1 MSATIRSMVLPIY
14 VPMLVLRFCRGM
26 LVPVLPIYAASF
38 GVSASL
44 VGLAVGMLGIGTI
57 AGDLPAGILVA
68 RYGVKRTMLLGVLFV
83 ALSMLLL
90 AFTQS
95 YLLFLLFYFLTGIG
109 FALWNI
115 SLHGYMAHGIATE
128 QRGKS
133 IALLGGLG
141 RMGTFLGPVVGGTIA
156 TLYSENVLFGA
167 FALLAALALC
177 FPFLFLQVDGQSRSQ
192 TDESKPQ
199 AERKN
204 QTDHHNIRE
213 QIRYLGALLRGDAK
227 VLSAAG
233 IGQLFAQTIRSGRS
247 IIIPLYG
254 DAIGLDLQSIGL
266 IVSIAA
272 AVDMSLFPVAGL
284 VMDRLGRKFSI
295 VPSFLIQGIGM
306 ALIPFMSGFSGLL
319 LASCIIGFGNGL
331 SSGTM
336 MTLGADLAP
345 QESLGQFLGLW
356 RFIGDMGQAGGPL
369 LVGGITDLFAL
380 APATLVVAGIGIAAS
395 SIFALFVPETLH
407 RKSTA

>member
-1 MSATIRSMVLPIY
+1 MNPAAPTTVNIRSMALPIY
-14 VPMLVLRFCRGM
+14 LPTLVIRFCRGM
-26 LVPVLPIYAASF
+26 LIPVLPIYAASF

-44 VGLAVGMLGIGTI
+44 VGLAVGMIGIGTI
-57 AGDLPAGILVA
+57 AGDVPAGIMVA
-68 RYGVKRTMLLGVLFV
+68 RYGVKRTMLIGMAGI

-95 YLLFLLFYFLTGIG
+95 FALLLFFFFLTGIG
-109 FALWNI
+109 TAMWGI
-115 SLHGYMAHGIATE
+115 AMHGFMAHGIATE

-133 IALLGGLG
+133 IALLGGTSRVG
-141 RMGTFLGPVVGGTIA
+141 MFLGPVIGGTIA
-156 TLYSENVLFGA
+156 TVYSESVLFGV
-167 FALLAALALC
+167 FAVLAAVVLF
-177 FPFLFLQVDGQSRSQ
+177 FPFRFLQVD
-192 TDESKPQ
+192 DVKPEESK
-199 AERKN
+199 
-204 QTDHHNIRE
+204 TDSKKHHGFQE
-213 QIRYLGALLRGDAK
+213 QVRYLGRLLRGDAK

-254 DAIGLDLQSIGL
+254 DAIGLDLQTIGL

-272 AVDMSLFPVAGL
+272 AVDMSLFPVAGW
-284 VMDRLGRKFSI
+284 VMDRFGRKFSI

-306 ALIPFMSGFSGLL
+306 ALIPFMAGFGGLL
-319 LASCIIGFGNGL
+319 LAACVVGIGNGL

-356 RFIGDMGQAGGPL
+356 RFIGDMGQAGGPI

-380 APATLVVAGIGIAAS
+380 APATLVVAGIGMAAS
-395 SIFALFVPETLH
+395 SIFALFVPETLK
-407 RKSTA
+407 RA